1 MPNQE
6 KLRKGNNVFSVSKM
20 KIKNLLIFEKSKF
33 ML

>member
-6 KLRKGNNVFSVSKM
+6 KLGKGNNHFLESKM